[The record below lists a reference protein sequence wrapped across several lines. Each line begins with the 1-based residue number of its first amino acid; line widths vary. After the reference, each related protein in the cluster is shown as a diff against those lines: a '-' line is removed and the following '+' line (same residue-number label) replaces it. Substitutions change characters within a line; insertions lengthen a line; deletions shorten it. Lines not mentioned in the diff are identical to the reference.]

1 MALTTRNPVSYDPK
15 VWHLRPVTM
24 GVLTQ
29 KYGTFI
35 LYGGGVNW
43 LFEAEPAV
51 VVAMAVAK
59 VGCRL

>member
-15 VWHLRPVTM
+15 VWHLQLKTM

-35 LYGGGVNW
+35 LYGESANW
-43 LFEAEPAV
+43 LFEAVPAV
-51 VVAMAVAK
+51 AVAMAVAK